1 MPANT
6 LLKKS
11 LAKLGYIFTLI
22 LIFSL
27 IFFSLV
33 FFDNYFQVKKIKIVG
48 SKINIFGLN
57 EITGRN
63 IIFISEEKIKEILK
77 EKNPLINSLLI
88 EKKYPDTLVL
98 KITLYQPIGELIV
111 NSGYFQLAEDGKIIA
126 KSKKEN
132 EKITK
137 INFYQKLN
145 YQSYNQGE
153 IISFKE
159 ILDGLYFLQSLI
171 DMNIKADSL
180 DINGINMI
188 VFKLENKKIIFSSE
202 KDREL
207 QVFQVKEIIRRFK
220 IEGKNY
226 KEIDLRFDKPV
237 IRF

>member
-6 LLKKS
+6 LLRKF
-11 LAKLGYIFTLI
+11 LIKLKYILTFI
-22 LIFSL
+22 LTFCF
-27 IFFSLV
+27 IFFSLY
-33 FFDNYFQVKKIKIVG
+33 FFDSYFQIKKIKIVG
-48 SKINIFGLN
+48 SKINIFGLK
-57 EITGRN
+57 EITDKN
-63 IIFISEEKIKEILK
+63 IIFTSEEKIKKILK
-77 EKNPLINSLLI
+77 DKNPLIKFLLI

-98 KITLYQPIGELIV
+98 TINLYQSIGELV
-111 NSGYFQLAEDGKIIA
+111 VGGGYFQLSEDGKIIG

-132 EKITK
+132 KKITK

-153 IISFKE
+153 RISLKE
-159 ILDGLYFLQSLI
+159 ILDGLYFLKSLI
-171 DMNIKADSL
+171 DINIKVDSL

-188 VFKLENKKIIFSSE
+188 VCKLENKKIIFSSE
-202 KDREL
+202 KEKEL
-207 QVFQVKEIIRRFK
+207 QIFQVKEIIRRFK

>member
-57 EITGRN
+57 EITGKN

-98 KITLYQPIGELIV
+98 NITLYQPIGELIV

>member
-57 EITGRN
+57 EITGKN

-132 EKITK
+132 EKIAK

-202 KDREL
+202 KNKEL